1 MFSNVG
7 LGQSIAVFESQVKET
22 IQRVETFHVRV
33 AQINTSV
40 NKQRLVSQKRNLYDK
55 MASQLKVPAQYAH
68 LKFPEVQSVKPWT
81 AKANKVA
88 KGLKPNINYQVARG
102 RQDSVI
108 CGTNAAIDNLY
119 DNVKVIAWY
128 HDELDKNYTSEKEDV
143 GARALAGLLDEYIE
157 LLYDALPRVKIRK
170 RGRMNVAGD
179 NKLQYSEVQ
188 LWRILSVINRYFF
201 YKIQVHADRKDFYDA
216 DFLLMNSMIRTAALY
231 GARPPSSTLTDIKF
245 NFKEGDKGWKGHAF
259 DAIDSWDK
267 EVNDE
272 FRYPQNLCAIKV
284 PPKNKPK
291 PKPPA
296 PKKKQP
302 AKDPNAFPP
311 NVEDVKEIAG
321 QIFLKIDG
329 RWKPWKP
336 KK

>member
-1 MFSNVG
+1 MNMRFSASN
-7 LGQSIAVFESQVKET
+7 SQRIVCE
-22 IQRVETFHVRV
+22 R
-33 AQINTSV
+33 S
-40 NKQRLVSQKRNLYDK
+40 S
-55 MASQLKVPAQYAH
+55 
-68 LKFPEVQSVKPWT
+68 
-81 AKANKVA
+81 
-88 KGLKPNINYQVARG
+88 
-102 RQDSVI
+102 
-108 CGTNAAIDNLY
+108 
-119 DNVKVIAWY
+119 
-128 HDELDKNYTSEKEDV
+128 
-143 GARALAGLLDEYIE
+143 GLLDEYIE